1 MKNQLAK
8 LSAASAGL
16 VRVAAGTI
24 ERRIFTLNGYTVML
38 DSDLAQ
44 LYRVPTKA
52 FNQAVKRNSDR
63 FPLDF
68 RFQLTSEDLKSLRSQ
83 FVTLKGRHSFQSGRG
98 RHSKYAPYVFTE
110 HGIAML
116 SSVLHSKRAV
126 QMNIMI
132 VRAFIRLREMLIS
145 HKDLA
150 LRVEKVETVSHQHDA
165 MIGVLATE
173 IQHIQKQ
180 PPTKRRFG
188 FRVDQSSK
196 IGSNSGKIGSN
207 AGLPAPPKSR

>member
-1 MKNQLAK
+1 MKTQLAK
-8 LSAASAGL
+8 LSTASAGL

-24 ERRIFTLNGYTVML
+24 ERRMFATHGYIVML
-38 DSDLAQ
+38 DSDLAK

-63 FPLDF
+63 FPPDF
-68 RFQLTSEDLKSLRSQ
+68 RFQLTPEDLKCLRSQ
-83 FVTLKGRHSFQSGRG
+83 FVTLKGRDRFQSERG

-126 QMNIMI
+126 QMNITI
-132 VRAFIRLREMLIS
+132 IRAFIRLREMLIG

-150 LRVEKVETVSHQHDA
+150 LRVEKVETVSHRHNA

-173 IQHIQKQ
+173 IQHIQKL

-196 IGSNSGKIGSN
+196 IGSSAGKMGSS
-207 AGLPAPPKSR
+207 AGLLTPPKSR

>member
-1 MKNQLAK
+1 MKNRLAK
-8 LSAASAGL
+8 PTTASAAL

-24 ERRIFTLNGYTVML
+24 ERRIFTMRGYTVML
-38 DSDLAQ
+38 DSDLAR

-68 RFQLTSEDLKSLRSQ
+68 RFQLTPEDLKCLRSQ

-150 LRVEKVETVSHQHDA
+150 LRVEKVETVSQHHDA

-173 IQHIQKQ
+173 IQQTQKL
-180 PPTKRRFG
+180 PPAKRRFG
-188 FRVDQSSK
+188 FRVDQSSR
-196 IGSNSGKIGSN
+196 IGNNAGKVGSN
-207 AGLPAPPKSR
+207 AGLPEPPKSR

>member
-1 MKNQLAK
+1 MKTQLAK
-8 LSAASAGL
+8 LSTTSAGL

-24 ERRIFTLNGYTVML
+24 ERRMFATHGYIVML
-38 DSDLAQ
+38 DSDLAK

-52 FNQAVKRNSDR
+52 FNQAVKRHSDR
-63 FPLDF
+63 FPPDF
-68 RFQLTSEDLKSLRSQ
+68 RFQLTPQDLKCLRSQ

-110 HGIAML
+110 YGIAML

-126 QMNIMI
+126 QMNINI
-132 VRAFIRLREMLIS
+132 IRAFIRLREMLIS

-150 LRVEKVETVSHQHDA
+150 LRVEKVETVNQHHDA

-173 IQHIQKQ
+173 IQQIQRL
-180 PPTKRRFG
+180 PPAKRRFG
-188 FRVDQSSK
+188 FRVDQSST
-196 IGSNSGKIGSN
+196 IGNKAGRIGNN
-207 AGLPAPPKSR
+207 AGLLAPPKSR

>member
-1 MKNQLAK
+1 MKTQLAK
-8 LSAASAGL
+8 LSTASAGL

-24 ERRIFTLNGYTVML
+24 ERRIFTMRGYIVML
-38 DSDLAQ
+38 DSDLAK

-68 RFQLTSEDLKSLRSQ
+68 RFQLTPEDVKSLRSQ
-83 FVTLKGRHSFQSGRG
+83 FVTLKGRHNFQSGRG

-116 SSVLHSKRAV
+116 SSVLRSKRAV
-126 QMNIMI
+126 QMNITI
-132 VRAFIRLREMLIS
+132 IRAFIRLREMLIN

-150 LRVEKVETVSHQHDA
+150 LRVEKVETVSHHHNA

-173 IQHIQKQ
+173 IQHIQKL

-196 IGSNSGKIGSN
+196 MGSNAGKTGST